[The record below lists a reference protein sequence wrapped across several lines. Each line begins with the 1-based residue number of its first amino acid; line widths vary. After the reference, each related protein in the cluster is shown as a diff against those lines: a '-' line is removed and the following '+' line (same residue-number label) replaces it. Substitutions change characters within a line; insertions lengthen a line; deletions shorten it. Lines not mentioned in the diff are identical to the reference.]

1 MLDPPSGLVCH
12 WAGPI
17 FQSGPTSTWGSS
29 SSFLRRKESSIFLPA
44 HSTFP
49 LHRAPSSDP
58 ARNGFHGRCRP
69 RRRGLL
75 PPRGRPLPAPAPFT
89 TGPSARTRSPPRLLH
104 RRRSPQAQPQAA
116 QVRRRA
122 PVQGTFCLQRLLFI
136 FISTQSRSPFAGF
149 LPFWC

>member
-1 MLDPPSGLVCH
+1 MLGPPPGLVCY

-17 FQSGPTSTWGSS
+17 FSQVYVYLGIILFFFFFCGGRNHP
-29 SSFLRRKESSIFLPA
+29 SSFRHI
-44 HSTFP
+44 P
-49 LHRAPSSDP
+49 LHRAPSSDQ

-75 PPRGRPLPAPAPFT
+75 PPRGRPLPAPAPLA
-89 TGPSARTRSPPRLLH
+89 TGPSARSPPRLLH

-122 PVQGTFCLQRLLFI
+122 PVQGTFCLQRLLLF